1 MSSGRADGDRERDDS
16 AAEALRS
23 AAEAERALF
32 VAQMRARFEL
42 DQAEAAMEKK

>member
-1 MSSGRADGDRERDDS
+1 MSNGDVNGDRERDER
-16 AAEALRS
+16 AADAVRQ

-42 DQAEAAMEKK
+42 DQAEAALEKK

>member
-1 MSSGRADGDRERDDS
+1 MSERETGDGRGSAGDS
-16 AAEALRS
+16 AAAARA
-23 AAEAERALF
+23 AAEAQHELF